1 MKPSLF
7 DWWFE
12 FELSGLSYIA
22 FFSLDLWKPGY
33 DTYLGPFLIS
43 TKVAENGVVYA
54 ADFILN
60 CYFCLNAF
68 KLCAARDDN

>member
-1 MKPSLF
+1 M
-7 DWWFE
+7 
-12 FELSGLSYIA
+12 IA
-22 FFSLDLWKPGY
+22 
-33 DTYLGPFLIS
+33 YLGPFLIS

-60 CYFCLNAF
+60 CYFCLNVF